1 MMKKIISI
9 LLTCSV
15 VVGLLPVM
23 AFADDAPTEIHSTA
37 MDFREVKTDQE
48 GANWAWDAKAK
59 TLTLNNFQGVVNVGV
74 RENSAAILLPDDS
87 MLSLKRKNN

>member
-37 MDFREVKTDQE
+37 MDFR
-48 GANWAWDAKAK
+48 
-59 TLTLNNFQGVVNVGV
+59 
-74 RENSAAILLPDDS
+74 
-87 MLSLKRKNN
+87 LKRIKKALTGLGMQKQKPLP